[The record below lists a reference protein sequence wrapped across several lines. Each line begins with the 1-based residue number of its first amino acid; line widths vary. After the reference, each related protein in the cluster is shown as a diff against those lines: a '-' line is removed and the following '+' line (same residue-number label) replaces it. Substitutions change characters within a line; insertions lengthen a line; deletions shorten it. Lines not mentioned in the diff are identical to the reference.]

1 VAAAT
6 VANRANPAHPE
17 LQDFGDML
25 LRTSGATGCVRV
37 DWLTPDGLPYLG
49 RRAAGDRRYQRHDR
63 NAEVR
68 HRRRK
73 GYRSSIPDHSV
84 QRIDC
89 SYVDLP
95 YGRQLVQDVLHRTES
110 AMPQARCFK
119 AMELAL
125 TAQAMAEGR
134 A

>member
-1 VAAAT
+1 
-6 VANRANPAHPE
+6 
-17 LQDFGDML
+17 ML
-25 LRTSGATGCVRV
+25 LRTSDATGYVRV
-37 DWLTPDGLPYLG
+37 DWLTPGGLPTWGDG
-49 RRAAGDRRYQRHDR
+49 RLVIAGT
-63 NAEVR
+63 EGTIEM
-68 HRRRK
+68 RK
-73 GYRSSIPDHSV
+73 YVDIDGAKGTDHLFLIDNNSV

-89 SYVDLP
+89 SFVNLH
-95 YGRQLVQDVLHRTES
+95 YGRQLVQDVLHRTEA